1 MFCKKCGYKL
11 KDEAVFCPSCGTK
24 IEKET
29 KPAPQKEPVVI
40 STPPQETDNT
50 LPTQS
55 VCKKCG
61 YKLKEGAVICPSC
74 GTKVEKEIKPT
85 PQKEPVVIS
94 TPTQETDNFLP
105 TQPTGKSNCFGF
117 IALPLSILA
126 LCLCWAPVFNLVFS
140 LFALIPSVTGIALK
154 KKFPRKLGLTI
165 MALVISIIALIIS
178 IIMLTYVIIKLY

>member
-24 IEKET
+24 VEKEI

-40 STPPQETDNT
+40 STPPQETDNF

-55 VCKKCG
+55 VCKQCG
-61 YKLKEGAVICPSC
+61 YKLKDEAVICPSC
-74 GTKVEKEIKPT
+74 GTKVEKEIKPA
-85 PQKEPVVIS
+85 PQETDVVS

-105 TQPTGKSNCFGF
+105 TQPTGKSNFFGF

-178 IIMLTYVIIKLY
+178 IIMLAYVIIRLY

>member
-11 KDEAVFCPSCGTK
+11 KDEAVFCPSCGYK
-24 IEKET
+24 IEKEI
-29 KPAPQKEPVVI
+29 KPTPQETDVV
-40 STPPQETDNT
+40 STPTQETDNT

-55 VCKKCG
+55 VCKQCG
-61 YKLKEGAVICPSC
+61 YKLKEGAVFCPSC
-74 GTKVEKEIKPT
+74 GYKIEKETKPT
-85 PQKEPVVIS
+85 PQETDVVS
-94 TPTQETDNFLP
+94 TPTQETDNTLP
-105 TQPTGKSNCFGF
+105 TQPTGKSNFFGF

-178 IIMLTYVIIKLY
+178 IIMLAYVIIRLY